1 MRITRT
7 WQGVRMRRVSVGVDA
22 DAPPRLVTLPA
33 SWDGPAASALAA
45 LAPGHG
51 PAALPAAAEA
61 WIGPVAAAASRAE
74 LDVPLGERLNVMLL
88 HRQAAPST
96 AVWQGRAASDPR
108 FVLNLPAFLDSGAGF
123 DAAGFGAAVEAA
135 VFALSMAA
143 PSSRR
148 IAVGVADLAGLLAGL
163 GLDYAT
169 EAARDVGRA
178 LAALLRAH
186 AERASGALAESMG
199 ACAPALYDWPAPPVT
214 VAVPGLAEA
223 AQRARRAVAS
233 ACGLYH
239 EALTAVFAP
248 GEAEALLG
256 VETGGIAPAY
266 GPLRDDGRLT
276 RAARAWMAS
285 RGMTAETTLAA
296 YLAGASVFPV
306 QDSGAHAAM
315 HDALT
320 PFFHAMP
327 ARPAVARPDVAPAPA
342 RRWELPSRHGGYTQR
357 ASVGGHRVFLR
368 TGEYEDGTLGEVSI
382 ALPKDSGAVRG
393 LMDAFAAAVS
403 LGLQHGVPLAEFV
416 EAFTL
421 TRFGPAGAVEGDS
434 AVARASSV
442 PDYVFRHLAAS
453 YLGRH
458 DLPAPAE
465 EPEPVPAPSLPLDLP
480 ADPRARRRGF
490 RVVSG

>member
-1 MRITRT
+1 
-7 WQGVRMRRVSVGVDA
+7 
-22 DAPPRLVTLPA
+22 
-33 SWDGPAASALAA
+33 
-45 LAPGHG
+45 
-51 PAALPAAAEA
+51 
-61 WIGPVAAAASRAE
+61 
-74 LDVPLGERLNVMLL
+74 
-88 HRQAAPST
+88 
-96 AVWQGRAASDPR
+96 
-108 FVLNLPAFLDSGAGF
+108 
-123 DAAGFGAAVEAA
+123 
-135 VFALSMAA
+135 
-143 PSSRR
+143 RR

-199 ACAPALYDWPAPPVT
+199 ACAPALYDWPAPPVA

-256 VETGGIAPAY
+256 VETGGVAPAY

-315 HDALT
+315 HDALA
-320 PFFHAMP
+320 PIFHAMP
-327 ARPAVARPDVAPAPA
+327 SRPAVTRPDVAPAPA

-382 ALPKDSGAVRG
+382 SLPKDSGAVRG

-416 EAFTL
+416 EAFAL
-421 TRFGPAGAVEGDS
+421 TRFGPAGAVEGDP

-465 EPEPVPAPSLPLDLP
+465 EPEPIPAPSLPLDLP

>member
-1 MRITRT
+1 
-7 WQGVRMRRVSVGVDA
+7 MRRIAAGA
-22 DAPPRLVTLPA
+22 DPDGPPRLVTLPA
-33 SWDGPAASALAA
+33 TWDGTAASALAA
-45 LAPGHG
+45 LVPGHG
-51 PAALPAAAEA
+51 PAMLPAAAEG
-61 WIGPVAAAASRAE
+61 WIGPVAAAALRAE
-74 LDVPLGERLNVMLL
+74 LDVPLAERLHLMLL
-88 HRQAAPST
+88 HRQGAPAA
-96 AVWQGRAASDPR
+96 AVWQGRAAADPR
-108 FVLNLPAFLDSGAGF
+108 FVLNLPAFLDAGSGF
-123 DAAGFGAAVEAA
+123 DAAGFGVAVEAA

-143 PSSRR
+143 PSARR
-148 IAVGVADLAGLLAGL
+148 IAVGMADLAGLLAAL
-163 GLDYAT
+163 GLEYAT
-169 EAARDVGRA
+169 EAARDTARA

-199 ACAPALYDWPAPPVT
+199 ACAPALYDWPAPPIA

-223 AQRARRAVAS
+223 AHRARRAVA
-233 ACGLYH
+233 AVCGLYH
-239 EALTAVFAP
+239 DAITAVSAP
-248 GEAEALLG
+248 GAAEALLG

-266 GPLRDDGRLT
+266 APLRDDGRLT
-276 RAARAWMAS
+276 RAARAWIAS
-285 RGMTAETTLAA
+285 RGMTAETALAA
-296 YLAGASVFPV
+296 QLAGSSVFPAA
-306 QDSGAHAAM
+306 DAGAHRAM
-315 HDALT
+315 HDLLE

-327 ARPAVARPDVAPAPA
+327 ARPEAAKPDVAPAPA

-357 ASVGGHRVFLR
+357 AAVGGHRVFLR

-382 ALPKDSGAVRG
+382 ALPKDSGAMRG

-421 TRFGPAGAVEGDS
+421 TRFGPAGAVEGDP
-434 AVARASSV
+434 AVTRASSV

-490 RVVSG
+490 RVVAG